1 MKLKLG
7 DKTYHTKELMFGDL
21 YKANEFLNFINK
33 GGSKGEDP
41 LGEFDKM
48 AEYLVDLFGD
58 QFTADDVFKKMPNKG
73 CMLKVVELANQVQA
87 ESIGQLEIKN
97 DQAVAVEV

>member
-1 MKLKLG
+1 MKIKLG

-21 YKANEFLNFINK
+21 YKANEFKKYIQE
-33 GGSKGEDP
+33 GGSNGEDP

-48 AEYLVDLFGD
+48 AEYLVDLFAG
-58 QFTADDVFKKMPNKG
+58 QFTVDDVYKKLPNNG
-73 CMLKVVELANQVQA
+73 CVLKVIELANQVQA

-97 DQAVAVEV
+97 VQTVAETV

>member
-21 YKANEFLNFINK
+21 YKTNEFLNFINK

-48 AEYLVDLFGD
+48 AEYLVDLF
-58 QFTADDVFKKMPNKG
+58 
-73 CMLKVVELANQVQA
+73 
-87 ESIGQLEIKN
+87 
-97 DQAVAVEV
+97 